1 LARIIGPVLAGM
13 VMSGAGAAAAF
24 MVSATVAAAGL
35 MMALVLG
42 VRRSQ
47 RQAI

>member
-1 LARIIGPVLAGM
+1 M
-13 VMSGAGAAAAF
+13 VMSGSGAAAAF

-35 MMALVLG
+35 MVALVLG

-47 RQAI
+47 RQMV